1 VADALMERR
10 KTMSDSLHDKIAVVT
25 GAASG
30 IGLAT
35 TKALLAEGASVVMV
49 DGNEA
54 ALSDLAG
61 SLGQTAIAQVTNLL
75 DAESCN
81 GMVPEILERVGHID
95 IMHCNAGT
103 YVGGDLTETTPEAI
117 DRMLTL
123 NVNAVMKN
131 VHAVLPHMIG
141 RRTGDI
147 IVTCSVAGHFPT
159 YWEPVYSGS
168 KWAITSFVQGMRRQ
182 MVPHGIR
189 VAQISPGPVVS
200 ALLADWPAENL
211 RKAREAGALI
221 EPEDVAEAIVFMLSR
236 RRSVTIRD
244 MIILPSNFDRV

>member
-1 VADALMERR
+1 MPSPLN
-10 KTMSDSLHDKIAVVT
+10 DKIAVVT

-35 TKALLAEGASVVMV
+35 TKALLAEGATVVMV
-49 DGNEA
+49 DWNEQ
-54 ALSDLAG
+54 
-61 SLGQTAIAQVTNLL
+61 SLGDIAGGLGPRAIAQVTNLL

-81 GMVPEILERVGHID
+81 AMVPEILEKTGRID
-95 IMHCNAGT
+95 ILHANAGT
-103 YVGGDLTETTPEAI
+103 YIGGDLTETTPEAI
-117 DRMLTL
+117 DRMLGL

-131 VHAVLPHMIG
+131 VHAVAPHMIG
-141 RRTGDI
+141 RKTGDI
-147 IVTCSVAGHFPT
+147 VVTCSVAGHFPT

-200 ALLADWPAENL
+200 ALLADWPEENL
-211 RKAREAGALI
+211 RAARESGGLI
-221 EPEDVAEAIVFMLSR
+221 EPEDVAESIIFMLTR
-236 RRSVTIRD
+236 RREVTIRD
-244 MIILPSNFDRV
+244 MIVLPSNFDRV

>member
-1 VADALMERR
+1 
-10 KTMSDSLHDKIAVVT
+10 MSPTLQGKIAVVT

-35 TKALLAEGASVVMV
+35 TKALIGEGAVVVMV
-49 DGNEA
+49 DWNESALTELA
-54 ALSDLAG
+54 A
-61 SLGQTAIAQVTNLL
+61 SLGPNAVVQVTNLL
-75 DAESCN
+75 DAQSCN
-81 GMVPEILERVGHID
+81 EMVPQILERVGHID

-103 YVGGDLTETTPEAI
+103 YIGGDLIETTPEAI
-117 DRMLTL
+117 DRMLNL

-131 VHAVLPHMIG
+131 VHAVSPHMIE
-141 RRTGDI
+141 RKTGDI

-182 MVPHGIR
+182 MAPHGVR
-189 VAQISPGPVVS
+189 VAQISPGPVVT

-211 RKAREAGALI
+211 RKARDAGGLI